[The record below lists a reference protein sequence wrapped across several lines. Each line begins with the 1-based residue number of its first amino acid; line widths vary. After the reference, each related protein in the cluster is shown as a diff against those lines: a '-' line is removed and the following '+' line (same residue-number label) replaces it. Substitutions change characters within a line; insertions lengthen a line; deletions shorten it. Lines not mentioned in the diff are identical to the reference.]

1 MWQNKNSIVLLD
13 GNALMHRAYHGINR
27 GFVPVWNTMP
37 VGMVYGFASTL
48 LSTLEYLRPEK
59 IIVAFDT
66 KEATFRHK
74 IDTQYKAQRTPTPND
89 FYEQI
94 PLVEELLT
102 AFQIP
107 ILKSP
112 GFEADDICGTLA
124 TQGAHKNMDAY
135 IVSGDLDYTQ
145 LVNEHIHLVKL
156 NGKIDQSPL
165 YGPAEVQ
172 ARYGISPAQMV
183 DFKALV
189 GDSSDNFKGLS
200 GCGPKTAA
208 QWLQKWNTLE
218 NIFQK
223 KEELSPLWKEKLTT
237 EEAYVRQCKTLAK
250 IKTDLELPFD
260 WEKTFVLM
268 DASINTFFEKLK
280 FQSLS
285 GRLLK
290 LNKKIEQG
298 FPIEQ
303 KKESKKSNQDE
314 QLSLF

>member
-1 MWQNKNSIVLLD
+1 MWQNKNSVVLLD

-27 GFVPVWNTMP
+27 GFVPVWNNMP

-48 LSTLEYLRPEK
+48 LATLEFLRPER
-59 IIVAFDT
+59 IAVAFDT
-66 KEATFRHK
+66 KEATFRHD
-74 IDTQYKAQRTPTPND
+74 IDTEYKAQRQKTPDD
-89 FYEQI
+89 FYAQI
-94 PLVEELLT
+94 PLIEELLT
-102 AFQIP
+102 SFQIP
-107 ILKSP
+107 LLKAP

-124 TQGAHKNMDAY
+124 HQADEKNMDAY

-145 LVNEHIHLVKL
+145 LVNDHIHLVKL

-172 ARYGISPAQMV
+172 ARFGVTPEQMI

-208 QWLQKWNTLE
+208 EWLQRWHSLE
-218 NIFQK
+218 NILQH
-223 KEELSPLWKEKLTT
+223 KEDLSPAWQQKIIA
-237 EEAYVRQCKTLAK
+237 EESYIRQCQTLAK
-250 IKTDLELPFD
+250 IKIDVPLIFQWNDL
-260 WEKTFVLM
+260 FVFSEE
-268 DASINTFFEKLK
+268 SISPFFEKLK

-285 GRLLK
+285 HRLSK

-298 FPIEQ
+298 FFHEQ
-303 KKESKKSNQDE
+303 KKEPKKDEHDE

>member
-1 MWQNKNSIVLLD
+1 MWQNKNSIVLID

-27 GFVPVWNTMP
+27 GFVPTWNNMP

-48 LSTLEYLRPEK
+48 LSTIEYLRPEK

-74 IDTQYKAQRTPTPND
+74 IDIQYKAQRTPTPND

-94 PLVEELLT
+94 PLIEELLT

-107 ILKSP
+107 ILKAP

-124 TQGAHKNMDAY
+124 VQSSQKNMNAY

-145 LVNEHIHLVKL
+145 LVNDHIHLVKL

-172 ARYGISPAQMV
+172 ARYGITPKQMV
-183 DFKALV
+183 DFKSLV

-208 QWLQKWNTLE
+208 EWLQKWDTLE

-223 KEELSPLWKEKLTT
+223 KEELSPLWQKKLTT
-237 EEAYVRQCKTLAK
+237 EETYIRQCKTLAQ
-250 IKTDLELPFD
+250 IKTDLKLSFD
-260 WEKTFVLM
+260 WEKAFVLK
-268 DASINTFFEKLK
+268 DSSINTFFEKLK

-285 GRLLK
+285 HRLLK

-298 FPIEQ
+298 FSSEQ
-303 KKESKKSNQDE
+303 KKESKKSNQE
-314 QLSLF
+314 PQLSLF